1 MEQMS
6 GLTPPERFRLFI
18 AITVPEEVG
27 TKIEEAQAELR
38 RALPES
44 TVRWA
49 RRDQFH
55 LTLRFLGNVEARFTE
70 PLAQAVRDACRGF
83 AAFRLHAEGIGF
95 FPDARAPRVIWVG
108 VKDRQNGLFQLQQA
122 VEAVVCNFTA
132 ETAEGKFAGHV
143 TLGRIKEL
151 RRAETEV
158 VGRLVSGMAQRVF
171 GEWTA
176 ANVEI
181 MRSVLSSEGVRY
193 ASLTTVPLAAG
204 KTSCE

>member
-1 MEQMS
+1 M
-6 GLTPPERFRLFI
+6 L
-18 AITVPEEVG
+18 
-27 TKIEEAQAELR
+27 KEL
-38 RALPES
+38 
-44 TVRWA
+44 
-49 RRDQFH
+49 
-55 LTLRFLGNVEARFTE
+55 
-70 PLAQAVRDACRGF
+70 
-83 AAFRLHAEGIGF
+83 AFS
-95 FPDARAPRVIWVG
+95 PDARAPRVIWVG